1 MTALRKGLATE
12 SEALDEPQVLLL
24 RAVFDVIQQL
34 AALGNHGEQ
43 AAAGREILLVDVQVV
58 RQVEDPFGEEGHLVR
73 GAAGVTFVELIVFG
87 VDFVVAHIIGDGS
100 SVGRTV
106 LG

>member
-1 MTALRKGLATE
+1 MTAPQKGLATE

-24 RAVFDVIQQL
+24 RSILDVIQQL
-34 AALGNHGEQ
+34 APLGNHGEQ
-43 AAAGREILLVDVQVV
+43 TAAGREILLVDVQVV

-87 VDFVVAHIIGDGS
+87 VDYVVAHGIGDGP
-100 SVGRTV
+100 SVGQTV